1 MANIE
6 QQSRLR
12 FVLDENVPLAVA
24 GWLRGR
30 RPEWEVFHVLE
41 VGLQGSTDPE
51 IFQWAQANRC
61 IIVTFDRDF
70 ADRRNLGAGL
80 HCGIVHLRIR
90 PTTIEQTRSAL
101 DRLLAQT
108 DEADLVGAVV
118 VVGRRNIRV
127 RRPIEPDN

>member
-6 QQSRLR
+6 HQSRLR
-12 FVLDENVPLAVA
+12 FVLDENVPLEVA
-24 GWLRGR
+24 GWLRDR

-41 VGLQGSTDPE
+41 LGLQGSTDHD
-51 IFQWAQANRC
+51 IFQWAQANQC

-70 ADRRNLGAGL
+70 TDRRNIGAGS

-90 PTTIEQTRSAL
+90 PTTIEQTKSAL

-108 DEADLVGAVV
+108 DEADLNGAVV
-118 VVGRRNIRV
+118 VVGQRNIRV
-127 RRPIEPDN
+127 RRPSEPDN